1 MKNERLLLFLLSI
14 IQFAHI
20 LDFMIIMPLGKTL
33 MKSMDISPQQFT
45 FIVASYSI
53 AAFAMSLLSALFI
66 DRFDRK
72 YALLFLNAG
81 FTIGTLACSFAPD
94 YWGFLAARSLAGAF
108 GGTISAL
115 ILSIIA
121 DTIPYERRSTA
132 MGFVMTAFSAASILG
147 VPAGI
152 YLSATYSW
160 RAPFFILGLLSILVT
175 LMIYFIIPSLRKHLE
190 TGLPRVNPF
199 RNIYDILKND
209 NQRKAL
215 LFNVVLMLGHFT
227 IIPFLAPYME
237 SNIGF
242 SEYDVTYIYLIGG
255 GFTVVL
261 LPLYGKLA
269 DKYGNLEVFTIAN
282 FLALFSIFAITNLPA
297 VSLAVAL
304 CVTSSYFVVASGRS
318 VPATT
323 MVTSVV
329 RPENRGSF
337 MSLRASVVQLSLG
350 LGSVIA
356 GMIVTENPDGTLANY
371 SYVGY
376 IAISMSILAWWLAR
390 KLRVAEG
397 N

>member
-1 MKNERLLLFLLSI
+1 MKNERLLLFLLAI

-33 MKSMDISPQQFT
+33 MESMNISPQQFT
-45 FIVASYSI
+45 FVVSSYSI
-53 AAFAMSLLSALFI
+53 AAFAMSLLSALMI

-72 YALLFLNAG
+72 HALLFLSTG
-81 FTIGTLACSFAPD
+81 FTIGTLACSFAPG
-94 YWGFLAARSLAGAF
+94 YYSFLMARSVAGAF
-108 GGTISAL
+108 GGVISAL

-132 MGFVMTAFSAASILG
+132 MGYVMTAFSAASVLG

-152 YLSATYSW
+152 YLSTTYSW
-160 RAPFFILGLLSILVT
+160 RTPFFILGLLSILVT
-175 LMIYFIIPSLRKHLE
+175 LMIFFIIPPLRKHLE
-190 TGLPRVNPF
+190 SDAPKINAF
-199 RNIYDILKND
+199 RNIYDILRNT
-209 NQRKAL
+209 NQRRAL
-215 LFNVVLMLGHFT
+215 VFNVILMLGHFT

-242 SEYDVTYIYLIGG
+242 SAYDVTYIYLIGG
-255 GFTVVL
+255 LFTVVL
-261 LPLYGKLA
+261 LPIYGKLA

-282 FLALFSIFAITNLPA
+282 FLALFSIFAITNLPP
-297 VSLAVAL
+297 VSIAVAL

-350 LGSVIA
+350 VGSAIA
-356 GMIVTENPDGTLANY
+356 GMIVIENPDGTLANY
-371 SYVGY
+371 QYVGY
-376 IAISMSILAWWLAR
+376 IAIAMSILAWWLAR
-390 KLRVAEG
+390 KLKVVEG

>member
-1 MKNERLLLFLLSI
+1 M
-14 IQFAHI
+14 
-20 LDFMIIMPLGKTL
+20 GKTL
-33 MKSMDISPQQFT
+33 MEAMDISPQQFT
-45 FIVASYSI
+45 YIVSSYSI
-53 AAFAMSLLSALFI
+53 AAFGMSLLSALFI

-72 YALLFLNAG
+72 SALLFLNVG
-81 FTIGTLACSFAPD
+81 FTLGTLACSFAPD
-94 YWGFLAARSLAGAF
+94 YSSFLIARSIAGAF
-108 GGTISAL
+108 GGVISAL

-121 DTIPYERRSTA
+121 DTFPYERRSTA
-132 MGFVMTAFSAASILG
+132 MGFVMTAFSAASVLG

-160 RAPFFILGLLSILVT
+160 RTPFFILGIISIFVT
-175 LMIYFIIPSLRKHLE
+175 LMIFFIIPSLKKHLISDQ
-190 TGLPRVNPF
+190 PKINPF
-199 RNIYDILKND
+199 RNIYNILTNQ
-209 NQRKAL
+209 NQRRAL
-215 LFNVVLMLGHFT
+215 IFNVVLMLGHFT

-255 GFTVVL
+255 TFTVVL
-261 LPLYGKLA
+261 LPLYGKLS

-282 FLALFSIFAITNLPA
+282 FLALFSIFAITNLPP
-297 VSLAVAL
+297 VSIAVAL

-329 RPENRGSF
+329 SPNNRGSF

-350 LGSVIA
+350 LGSIIA
-356 GMIVTENPDGTLANY
+356 GMIVTENPDGSLANY

-376 IAISMSILAWWLAR
+376 IAIFMSIIAWWLAR
-390 KLRVAEG
+390 RLKPV